1 MEHIS
6 KFLEQA
12 NKLLSDHQE
21 NVAINTLSATDTSEY
36 QDDIKAISGVD
47 NED

>member
-1 MEHIS
+1 MEHIR

-21 NVAINTLSATDTSEY
+21 NTSINTLSATDTSEY
-36 QDDIKAISGVD
+36 QDDINEISGVD